1 MCLGIPG
8 KVVEVTGEGVRRTGR
23 VDFDGIV
30 KEVNLAYVPEIEVGD
45 YTIVHVGFAITRL
58 DERSAQET
66 LDLIRQLDVLET
78 ELDPDAALAAE
89 ESAARGEA

>member
-8 KVVEVTGEGVRRTGR
+8 KVTEITGEGVTMTGK

-30 KEVNLAYVPEIEVGD
+30 KEVSLAYVPEIRVGD
-45 YTIVHVGFAITRL
+45 YTIIHVGFAITQL
-58 DERSAQET
+58 DEEAALET
-66 LDLIRQLDVLET
+66 LAHLQEIEAVEI

-89 ESAARGEA
+89 EAIAKGDE

>member
-8 KVVEVTGEGVRRTGR
+8 KVIEVSGEGVRRTGR

-30 KEVNLAYVPEIEVGD
+30 KGVNLAYVPEIEVGD

-58 DERSAQET
+58 DEQSARET

-78 ELDPDAALAAE
+78 ELDADAALAAE
-89 ESAARGEA
+89 ESAAQGDR